1 MSYLC
6 IINFQLEHNIAK
18 YVSVEICIWVNMQ
31 LVVIIYDIL

>member
-1 MSYLC
+1 MFYLC

-18 YVSVEICIWVNMQ
+18 YVSVETCILVNMQ